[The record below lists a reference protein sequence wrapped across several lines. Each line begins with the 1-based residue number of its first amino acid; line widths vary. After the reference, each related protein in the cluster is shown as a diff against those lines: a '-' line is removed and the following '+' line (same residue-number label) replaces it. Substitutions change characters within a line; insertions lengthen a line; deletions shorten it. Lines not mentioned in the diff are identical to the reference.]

1 MTAREFVFTEHDF
14 EHVRALIGR
23 HAGIHLND
31 SKHDLVYGRL
41 ARRLRA
47 TGIDSFRHYLERLER
62 DAQEL
67 EAFINA
73 LTTNMTGFFREPHH
87 FDLLAQQLRA
97 NGAARPIRIW
107 TSACASGEE
116 AYSIA
121 MTVCEALGEG
131 ARVEILASDL
141 DSHMLEVARQGRYPA
156 AEVEKL
162 GAARKARFFE
172 PDGEGWWKAKT
183 ELRRLL
189 RFDRINL
196 MDRSYPIPV
205 PCDAIFCRNVM
216 IYFQRDTQRTVLE
229 KYRPLL
235 SPDGRLYMGH
245 AEHLHFAAD
254 LFHPLGQ
261 TVYAPLGEP
270 RA

>member
-1 MTAREFVFTEHDF
+1 MTAREFVFTEDDF
-14 EHVRALIGR
+14 EHVRALIER
-23 HAGIHLND
+23 YAGIHLND

-47 TGIDSFRHYLERLER
+47 TGIDSFRHYLERLDR
-62 DAQEL
+62 DADEL

-87 FDLLAQQLRA
+87 FVLLAQQLRA
-97 NGAARPIRIW
+97 IGGTRPICIW

-121 MTVCEALGEG
+121 MTVCETLGEG
-131 ARVEILASDL
+131 ARVEIFASDL
-141 DSHMLEVARQGRYPA
+141 DSHMLEVARQGRYPV

-162 GAARKARFFE
+162 GEGRKARFFD
-172 PDGEGWWKAKT
+172 PDGTGQWQAKS
-183 ELRRLL
+183 ELKRLL
-189 RFDRINL
+189 RFSRINL
-196 MDRSYPIPV
+196 MDRSYPVPA

-216 IYFQRDTQRTVLE
+216 IYFQRDTQRMVLE
-229 KYRPLL
+229 KFLPLL

-245 AEHLHFAAD
+245 AEHLHFAGD
-254 LFHPLGQ
+254 LFQPLGQ
-261 TVYAPLGEP
+261 TVYAPL
-270 RA
+270 R